1 MNEVPAKRPT
11 AEDIERVFLGRPAR
25 HTRIQVAEAA
35 GVPSELAARIWRA
48 LGFAA
53 PADDAVAF
61 SDADVAALRRIGA
74 LLEEGLLD
82 EKVVVRMARA
92 LGQTTARL
100 AQWQTE
106 IVLDALTDPRE
117 PAADA
122 EVARVLEAAGRLL
135 PDFER
140 LLVHVWRVQLA
151 AATTRLLVHAELAE
165 GAPSSRVTLAVGFA
179 DLVSFT
185 RYSRELD
192 ESALTELVEGF
203 ESRAADVVAAR
214 GGRLVKALGDEVLFT
229 AQDPAT
235 AAGIALDLAEAV
247 EQQGGPDVRVG
258 LAYGP
263 ILPVMGDVFGPTVN
277 LAARLTSIA
286 RPGTIIIDSGMAE
299 GLTGEPGLEICKIR
313 RRPARGFG
321 VIQPY
326 VLRALP
332 PEREEDRGKAG
343 ENAGEPAAQASARQ
357 AR

>member
-1 MNEVPAKRPT
+1 M
-11 AEDIERVFLGRPAR
+11 AE
-25 HTRIQVAEAA
+25 
-35 GVPSELAARIWRA
+35 
-48 LGFAA
+48 
-53 PADDAVAF
+53 
-61 SDADVAALRRIGA
+61 
-74 LLEEGLLD
+74 
-82 EKVVVRMARA
+82 
-92 LGQTTARL
+92 RL
-100 AQWQTE
+100 M
-106 IVLDALTDPRE
+106 
-117 PAADA
+117 
-122 EVARVLEAAGRLL
+122 

-151 AATTRLLVHAELAE
+151 AAATRLLATTELAN
-165 GAPSSRVTLAVGFA
+165 GTPSPRVTLAVGFA

-203 ESRAADVVAAR
+203 ESRASDVVAAR

-235 AAGIALDLAEAV
+235 AAGIALDLADAV
-247 EQQGGPDVRVG
+247 REKPDGPDVRVG

-277 LAARLTSIA
+277 LAARLTAIA
-286 RPGTIIIDSGMAE
+286 RPGTIIVDSGMAE
-299 GLTGEPGLEICKIR
+299 GLAGEPGLEICKIR

-326 VLRALP
+326 VLRAVP
-332 PEREEDRGKAG
+332 PDREQTGETAG
-343 ENAGEPAAQASARQ
+343 RPAEQASARD